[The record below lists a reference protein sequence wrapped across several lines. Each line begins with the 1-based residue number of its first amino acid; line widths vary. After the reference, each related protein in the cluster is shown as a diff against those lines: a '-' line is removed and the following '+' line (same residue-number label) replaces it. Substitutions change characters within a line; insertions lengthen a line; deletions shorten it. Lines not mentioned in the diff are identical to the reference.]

1 MAESDPV
8 VLPSDQT
15 ISVNSNGAYLSTEL
29 TSLSILSAVQ
39 QQSDYEAKLVVDN
52 LDVTY
57 LEVRIWNSSTGAF
70 NPPTYYLPNSNT
82 PSTPTP
88 PLSYINPNTFLSLIV
103 SNTTDINL
111 EDTQKLVLTAVT
123 NTQTILTNINNKL
136 VSGTDIGDVT
146 INNTGGGSAV
156 NIQDGGNVISIDDAG
171 GSITVDGTVSLSTAT
186 LNALESI
193 TVQNGA
199 GGSAVNIQDGGNSI
213 TVDGA
218 VTANAGTGNFT
229 IIQPTAS
236 NLNATI
242 GNGAGGSAVNI
253 QDGGNSI
260 TVDAN
265 NLDVRDLVF
274 ASDKVDVTNST
285 VALDSATLN
294 ALESITVQNGS
305 GGSAVNIQD
314 GGNSITVDG
323 TVTANAGT
331 GNFNVIQATASNLNA
346 TIGNGSGSSAV
357 NIQDGGNSIT
367 VDGTV
372 TISNQS
378 ILTNNPM
385 LGDAF
390 GRLRVSNPL
399 TLFDSSHRYKD
410 NGLWATSTASGGAAV
425 FSANEG
431 LVNLNVNTTSG
442 SQVLRETFKVI
453 SYQPGKSLLIYNT
466 FVMAPAQ
473 TNLRQRVGYFGAD
486 NGLYLQLNNTTL
498 SFVKR
503 SLVTGVIDES
513 VVNQSAW
520 NVDKMDGTGPS
531 GLVLD
536 ITKAQILFMDI
547 EWLGE
552 GTVRL
557 GFVIDG
563 NFILCHRF
571 NHANLITSTYITTAS
586 LPLRYEIT
594 NTGVTAIPSTLKQV
608 CSTALSEGGYELRG
622 AQQAVGT
629 PITTPKTF
637 AVAGTYYPMVG
648 IRVKATALDAIV
660 ITTAVSLLG
669 IGNGKN
675 YAWRVVNGAIIT
687 GGAWVSAGV
696 DSSVEYNLTG
706 ASVSGGRILAQGYV
720 NSSNQ
725 GSPSIN
731 ILKEALFA
739 SQLERNTFTGTALEI
754 VIEMAIDTTGGNLG
768 AYASIDWEEVS
779 R

>member
-1 MAESDPV
+1 MSQFPNTKGQKTMAESDPV
-8 VLPSDQT
+8 VLPSDQI
-15 ISVNSNGAYLSTEL
+15 ISVNSNGAYLATEL

-39 QQSDYEAKLVVDN
+39 QQSDYETKLVVDN

-57 LEVRIWNSSTGAF
+57 LEVRVWNSSTGAF

-82 PSTPTP
+82 PSIPTP

-136 VSGTDIGDVT
+136 VNGTDIGDVT

-186 LNALESI
+186 LTALENI

-199 GGSAVNIQDGGNSI
+199 GA
-213 TVDGA
+213 
-218 VTANAGTGNFT
+218 
-229 IIQPTAS
+229 
-236 NLNATI
+236 
-242 GNGAGGSAVNI
+242 SAVNI

-265 NLDVRDLVF
+265 NLDIRDLVF
-274 ASDKVDVTNST
+274 ATDKVDVSNST
-285 VALDSATLN
+285 IALDATTLT
-294 ALESITVQNGS
+294 ALENITVQNG
-305 GGSAVNIQD
+305 GGASAVNIQD

-323 TVTANAGT
+323 TVT
-331 GNFNVIQATASNLNA
+331 V
-346 TIGNGSGSSAV
+346 
-357 NIQDGGNSIT
+357 
-367 VDGTV
+367 
-372 TISNQS
+372 SNQS

-473 TNLRQRVGYFGAD
+473 TNLRQRVGYFGSD
-486 NGLYLQLNNTTL
+486 NGLYLQLNNSTL

-503 SLVTGVIDES
+503 SLVTGVVTES
-513 VVNQSAW
+513 VVNQSEW

-622 AQQAVGT
+622 SQLAVGT

-739 SQLERNTFTGTALEI
+739 SQLERNSFTGTAFEI
-754 VIEMAIDTTGGNLG
+754 VIEMAIDATGGTLG